1 MSDCEVNGVVR
12 GQGKRKVLI
21 VNSLNGVLR
30 VQHFHLFILLFNVFA
45 RFSSFQEF
53 GAFGHELRPH
63 CTQHQLSSN
72 HR

>member
-1 MSDCEVNGVVR
+1 MSGCEVNGVLH
-12 GQGKRKVLI
+12 GQGKRKALI

-53 GAFGHELRPH
+53 GTFGHGLRAH
-63 CTQHQLSSN
+63 CTQ
-72 HR
+72 R